1 MKLPVRTRY
10 SSEGFGYHL
19 SSVSA
24 CTVHSLVLEIV
35 FLSNCS
41 LAGET
46 NHGLRK

>member
-1 MKLPVRTRY
+1 MKLPVRTRC
-10 SSEGFGYHL
+10 SSEEFGYHL

-35 FLSNCS
+35 FLRNCS
-41 LAGET
+41 LTGET

>member
-1 MKLPVRTRY
+1 MKLPVRTRC
-10 SSEGFGYHL
+10 SSEEFGYHL

-35 FLSNCS
+35 FLNCS
-41 LAGET
+41 LTGET